1 MLGTR
6 SVRVVVSEKYL
17 VLSSLK
23 CLNKFLIHAESE
35 YFNRITLCFVYVEE
49 ASSLPDA
56 RHEGRQGTKN
66 YHEDDEAVKF
76 APFQTSKGLFLPE
89 LTH

>member
-1 MLGTR
+1 ML
-6 SVRVVVSEKYL
+6 
-17 VLSSLK
+17 
-23 CLNKFLIHAESE
+23 NQNILIT
-35 YFNRITLCFVYVEE
+35 FCFIYVEE

-56 RHEGRQGTKN
+56 RHEDRQGTKN

-76 APFQTSKGLFLPE
+76 APFQTSKGLLPRE